1 MKKVVLVILVAAAVF
16 AGCSGGKK
24 WEDVRNSVSGKSLI
38 EEVTENS
45 YVVGAVITDGGTLI
59 VAVTE
64 DKSPE
69 MLASYFLRKANNNYL
84 LGLRSC
90 KIVSAIGA
98 RRGANYI
105 HGTSLAFVT
114 ASQIK

>member
-1 MKKVVLVILVAAAVF
+1 MKKVIVVILAAAIF

-24 WEDVRNSVSGKSLI
+24 WEEVRNSASGKSLI

-45 YVVGAVITDGGTLI
+45 YVVGAVISDGGILI
-59 VAVTE
+59 VAITDE
-64 DKSPE
+64 KSAE
-69 MLASYFLRKANNNYL
+69 MLASYFLRKAN
-84 LGLRSC
+84 RSYNLNLKGC

-98 RRGANYI
+98 RKGENYI